1 VPDEHGGIEAID
13 QNKSRKCLIQ
23 ELAET
28 RNQLSGERQQR
39 QLLAQELAELKSKQL
54 PAQEKNLDMEL
65 LNRILRVFAISSG
78 DEVFG
83 KVLDIVCEGMASQH
97 GVFGYIAE
105 PGHLI
110 CPSLSKMLNECEI
123 AGKCIHYPPAK
134 WKGLWARSLR
144 EKRAFYTN
152 QPVSVPTGHLPIKNN
167 LAAPILFQGE
177 VIGLINLA
185 NKSADYTQIDLALV
199 EAMADRIAP
208 LLYAW
213 IQKKLREME
222 RTRAEVQLRESQQRV
237 RRKLENVLSPEGD
250 LGVLE
255 LADLIDANSFQV
267 LMNDFFAL
275 SHIPMSIIDVKGRVL
290 VGVGWQDICTGFHR
304 VHPNTCCNCLQS
316 DTHLSSGLAK
326 GEYRLYK
333 CKNNMWDMAT
343 PIFVAGHHLGNI
355 FTGQFFF
362 DDETVDRELFRLQA
376 REHGFNEEEYLV
388 ALDLVP
394 RLSREAVNQGI
405 SFFLKLAGMISQLC
419 FSNVKLARLLT
430 ERNRLTDSL
439 KQSSA
444 KLEAA
449 LSSMTDAVLICD
461 SKGRFID
468 FNDAFAKF
476 HRFKNKDECSTIF
489 SKYPDIV
496 DACLPDGTKAAQD
509 LWAVPRAL
517 RGEIATNAE
526 YTLKRKDTG
535 ETWAANFSFGPIRD
549 KDGMIVGS
557 VVVGRDI
564 TERKKMEQSLRQSER
579 HLRNV
584 LNNMVAMIGLMTP
597 DGTLIEANQTALEM
611 ANLKSEDVTGK
622 LFEQCFWWNW
632 SLDEQTRLRDAIKRA
647 GRGQSSRYDAVI
659 RAGDVEFRDI
669 DFMLSPMRGAGGHVT
684 YLIASATDITERKR
698 AEQALFE
705 SEERYRSLF
714 QNNHAVMLL
723 IEPQSGTII
732 EANPAACAYYGYTL
746 DEITKIKIS
755 DINLLPSEHVRSDMH
770 LARLEQR
777 KHFFFKHR
785 LADGQVRDV
794 EVFSGPISVKG
805 RKLLYSIVHDI
816 TDRKRAEE
824 ALRQSESFHRQILES
839 IPGMVFTTLADGYC
853 DYQSQQWVDY
863 TGVPMDEHL
872 GNGWSKL
879 LHPKDQP
886 RALAAWQAAV
896 EGKAPYDLEYRVR
909 RKDGIYEWFRVI
921 GRPIRNDDGKIVRWF
936 GVLMNIED
944 LKEAENANLKH
955 TQRIELLA
963 TVAERLLASEDPQ
976 LIIKDLCTMVMA
988 HLDCQIFFSYLVE
1001 TPDQNLN
1008 LTAYAGIP
1016 PQAAAEIQ
1024 EFDYSVA
1031 MACGCIARHES
1042 RNIEDIQ
1049 DNDDPRVQLVKS
1061 YGVQAY
1067 CCLPLMAQGKF
1078 IGTLFFG
1085 TCTRPEFT
1093 GDEISLMKSISD
1105 QVAVAMQRLLAEKTL
1120 QQLNKSLKE
1129 QVAQRTALA
1138 ESRARQLQEL
1148 AVELIE
1154 AEEKERQKI
1163 SQLLHD
1169 DLQQL
1174 LASARMQLQVAMES
1188 VPPDTCLKNVE
1199 LLMTDAINK
1208 SRNLSHELS
1217 PPVLHHSGI
1226 VSALMWLIQ
1235 KMNDQF
1241 GLKVEFKADEID
1253 HYVNA
1258 TFKVFIFRSVQELL
1272 FNIVKHS
1279 GVKNASIDLC
1289 NSQTG
1294 LVLRVS
1300 DQGKGFNPESFDN
1313 AGASSGLG
1321 LLSMRERANRIG
1333 GTLVI
1338 ESFPGQGCRLTL
1350 TLPYSTAIEE
1360 PKGAPHFQPVD
1371 IVANNISDNKEI
1383 RVLFA
1388 DDHKVMRR
1396 GLIQLIAGQPG
1407 IQFIGEAA
1415 NGQEAVEL
1423 SKQLKPD
1430 LVLMDVSMP
1439 LMDGIEATR
1448 RIKAEV
1454 PQAQVIGLSMFEDEQ
1469 AAQAMRRSGA
1479 DAYISK
1485 TASTSELLQEI
1496 YNVINKG
1503 VKLQ

>member
-1 VPDEHGGIEAID
+1 
-13 QNKSRKCLIQ
+13 
-23 ELAET
+23 
-28 RNQLSGERQQR
+28 
-39 QLLAQELAELKSKQL
+39 
-54 PAQEKNLDMEL
+54 
-65 LNRILRVFAISSG
+65 
-78 DEVFG
+78 
-83 KVLDIVCEGMASQH
+83 
-97 GVFGYIAE
+97 
-105 PGHLI
+105 
-110 CPSLSKMLNECEI
+110 
-123 AGKCIHYPPAK
+123 
-134 WKGLWARSLR
+134 
-144 EKRAFYTN
+144 
-152 QPVSVPTGHLPIKNN
+152 
-167 LAAPILFQGE
+167 
-177 VIGLINLA
+177 
-185 NKSADYTQIDLALV
+185 
-199 EAMADRIAP
+199 
-208 LLYAW
+208 
-213 IQKKLREME
+213 
-222 RTRAEVQLRESQQRV
+222 VQ
-237 RRKLENVLSPEGD
+237 
-250 LGVLE
+250 
-255 LADLIDANSFQV
+255 
-267 LMNDFFAL
+267 
-275 SHIPMSIIDVKGRVL
+275 
-290 VGVGWQDICTGFHR
+290 
-304 VHPNTCCNCLQS
+304 
-316 DTHLSSGLAK
+316 
-326 GEYRLYK
+326 
-333 CKNNMWDMAT
+333 
-343 PIFVAGHHLGNI
+343 
-355 FTGQFFF
+355 
-362 DDETVDRELFRLQA
+362 
-376 REHGFNEEEYLV
+376 
-388 ALDLVP
+388 
-394 RLSREAVNQGI
+394 
-405 SFFLKLAGMISQLC
+405 
-419 FSNVKLARLLT
+419 
-430 ERNRLTDSL
+430 
-439 KQSSA
+439 
-444 KLEAA
+444 
-449 LSSMTDAVLICD
+449 
-461 SKGRFID
+461 
-468 FNDAFAKF
+468 
-476 HRFKNKDECSTIF
+476 
-489 SKYPDIV
+489 
-496 DACLPDGTKAAQD
+496 
-509 LWAVPRAL
+509 
-517 RGEIATNAE
+517 
-526 YTLKRKDTG
+526 
-535 ETWAANFSFGPIRD
+535 
-549 KDGMIVGS
+549 
-557 VVVGRDI
+557 
-564 TERKKMEQSLRQSER
+564 
-579 HLRNV
+579 
-584 LNNMVAMIGLMTP
+584 
-597 DGTLIEANQTALEM
+597 
-611 ANLKSEDVTGK
+611 
-622 LFEQCFWWNW
+622 
-632 SLDEQTRLRDAIKRA
+632 
-647 GRGQSSRYDAVI
+647 
-659 RAGDVEFRDI
+659 GDVEFRDI

-863 TGVPMDEHL
+863 TGVPMDKHL

-879 LHPKDQP
+879 LHPQDQP

-921 GRPIRNDDGKIVRWF
+921 GRPICNDDGKIVRWF

-944 LKEAENANLKH
+944 LKEAENANLTH

-988 HLDCQIFFSYLVE
+988 HLDCQIFFNHLVE
-1001 TPDQNLN
+1001 APDQNLN

-1016 PQAAAEIQ
+1016 PEAAAEIQ
-1024 EFDYSVA
+1024 ELDYSVA

-1049 DNDDPRVQLVKS
+1049 GNDDPRVQLVKS

-1085 TCTRPEFT
+1085 TCTRPKFT

-1371 IVANNISDNKEI
+1371 IVANNPSDNKEI

-1388 DDHKVMRR
+1388 DDH
-1396 GLIQLIAGQPG
+1396 
-1407 IQFIGEAA
+1407 
-1415 NGQEAVEL
+1415 
-1423 SKQLKPD
+1423 
-1430 LVLMDVSMP
+1430 
-1439 LMDGIEATR
+1439 
-1448 RIKAEV
+1448 
-1454 PQAQVIGLSMFEDEQ
+1454 
-1469 AAQAMRRSGA
+1469 
-1479 DAYISK
+1479 
-1485 TASTSELLQEI
+1485 
-1496 YNVINKG
+1496 
-1503 VKLQ
+1503 

>member
-1 VPDEHGGIEAID
+1 
-13 QNKSRKCLIQ
+13 
-23 ELAET
+23 
-28 RNQLSGERQQR
+28 
-39 QLLAQELAELKSKQL
+39 
-54 PAQEKNLDMEL
+54 
-65 LNRILRVFAISSG
+65 
-78 DEVFG
+78 
-83 KVLDIVCEGMASQH
+83 
-97 GVFGYIAE
+97 
-105 PGHLI
+105 
-110 CPSLSKMLNECEI
+110 
-123 AGKCIHYPPAK
+123 
-134 WKGLWARSLR
+134 
-144 EKRAFYTN
+144 
-152 QPVSVPTGHLPIKNN
+152 
-167 LAAPILFQGE
+167 
-177 VIGLINLA
+177 
-185 NKSADYTQIDLALV
+185 
-199 EAMADRIAP
+199 
-208 LLYAW
+208 
-213 IQKKLREME
+213 
-222 RTRAEVQLRESQQRV
+222 
-237 RRKLENVLSPEGD
+237 
-250 LGVLE
+250 
-255 LADLIDANSFQV
+255 
-267 LMNDFFAL
+267 
-275 SHIPMSIIDVKGRVL
+275 
-290 VGVGWQDICTGFHR
+290 
-304 VHPNTCCNCLQS
+304 
-316 DTHLSSGLAK
+316 
-326 GEYRLYK
+326 
-333 CKNNMWDMAT
+333 
-343 PIFVAGHHLGNI
+343 
-355 FTGQFFF
+355 
-362 DDETVDRELFRLQA
+362 
-376 REHGFNEEEYLV
+376 
-388 ALDLVP
+388 
-394 RLSREAVNQGI
+394 
-405 SFFLKLAGMISQLC
+405 
-419 FSNVKLARLLT
+419 
-430 ERNRLTDSL
+430 
-439 KQSSA
+439 
-444 KLEAA
+444 
-449 LSSMTDAVLICD
+449 
-461 SKGRFID
+461 
-468 FNDAFAKF
+468 
-476 HRFKNKDECSTIF
+476 
-489 SKYPDIV
+489 
-496 DACLPDGTKAAQD
+496 
-509 LWAVPRAL
+509 
-517 RGEIATNAE
+517 
-526 YTLKRKDTG
+526 
-535 ETWAANFSFGPIRD
+535 
-549 KDGMIVGS
+549 
-557 VVVGRDI
+557 
-564 TERKKMEQSLRQSER
+564 
-579 HLRNV
+579 
-584 LNNMVAMIGLMTP
+584 
-597 DGTLIEANQTALEM
+597 
-611 ANLKSEDVTGK
+611 
-622 LFEQCFWWNW
+622 
-632 SLDEQTRLRDAIKRA
+632 
-647 GRGQSSRYDAVI
+647 
-659 RAGDVEFRDI
+659 
-669 DFMLSPMRGAGGHVT
+669 
-684 YLIASATDITERKR
+684 
-698 AEQALFE
+698 
-705 SEERYRSLF
+705 
-714 QNNHAVMLL
+714 
-723 IEPQSGTII
+723 
-732 EANPAACAYYGYTL
+732 
-746 DEITKIKIS
+746 
-755 DINLLPSEHVRSDMH
+755 
-770 LARLEQR
+770 
-777 KHFFFKHR
+777 
-785 LADGQVRDV
+785 
-794 EVFSGPISVKG
+794 
-805 RKLLYSIVHDI
+805 
-816 TDRKRAEE
+816 
-824 ALRQSESFHRQILES
+824 
-839 IPGMVFTTLADGYC
+839 
-853 DYQSQQWVDY
+853 
-863 TGVPMDEHL
+863 
-872 GNGWSKL
+872 
-879 LHPKDQP
+879 
-886 RALAAWQAAV
+886 
-896 EGKAPYDLEYRVR
+896 
-909 RKDGIYEWFRVI
+909 
-921 GRPIRNDDGKIVRWF
+921 
-936 GVLMNIED
+936 
-944 LKEAENANLKH
+944 
-955 TQRIELLA
+955 
-963 TVAERLLASEDPQ
+963 VAERLLASEDPQ

-1016 PQAAAEIQ
+1016 PEAAAEIQ
-1024 EFDYSVA
+1024 ELDYSVA

-1371 IVANNISDNKEI
+1371 IVANNVSDNKEI

-1388 DDHKVMRR
+1388 DDHKVMRQ